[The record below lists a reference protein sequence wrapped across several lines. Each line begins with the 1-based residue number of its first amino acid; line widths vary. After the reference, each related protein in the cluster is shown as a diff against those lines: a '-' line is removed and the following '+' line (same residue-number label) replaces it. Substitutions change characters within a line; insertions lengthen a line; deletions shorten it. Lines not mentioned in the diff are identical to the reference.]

1 MTIPASALPRNA
13 PAPRVTRRPAAL
25 TIGAVARG
33 SGVSAKMI
41 RYYESIGLIGRATRS
56 AGGYRVYEARDIHLL
71 RFIKRARSL
80 GFPVE
85 RVAQLVALWQDH
97 GRASAEVKR
106 IALAQLG
113 ELEQRIAE
121 LETMKRTLAH
131 LAHHCHGDQRP
142 ECPILDD
149 LATTP
154 PAKPAAARRMVGKR
168 SPPRRSPS

>member
-1 MTIPASALPRNA
+1 MNIGEAARAS
-13 PAPRVTRRPAAL
+13 
-25 TIGAVARG
+25 GM
-33 SGVSAKMI
+33 SAKMI
-41 RYYESIGLIGRATRS
+41 RYYESIGVIGPAGRS
-56 AGGYRVYEARDIHLL
+56 GAGYRVYDERAVHLL
-71 RFIKRARSL
+71 RFVKRARSL

-85 RVAQLVALWQDH
+85 RVNQLVALWRDH

-131 LAHHCHGDQRP
+131 LARHCHGDQRP

-149 LATTP
+149 LATAP
-154 PAKPAAARRMVGKR
+154 AAKPQPAGKR
-168 SPPRRSPS
+168 RRA

>member
-1 MTIPASALPRNA
+1 SAA
-13 PAPRVTRRPAAL
+13 
-25 TIGAVARG
+25 
-33 SGVSAKMI
+33 
-41 RYYESIGLIGRATRS
+41 
-56 AGGYRVYEARDIHLL
+56 GYRFYEARDVHLL

-85 RVAQLVALWQDH
+85 RVAQLVALWRDH

-131 LAHHCHGDQRP
+131 LARHCHGDQRP

-149 LATTP
+149 LAASPRTR
-154 PAKPAAARRMVGKR
+154 PAAPARRARVGRGR
-168 SPPRRSPS
+168 S